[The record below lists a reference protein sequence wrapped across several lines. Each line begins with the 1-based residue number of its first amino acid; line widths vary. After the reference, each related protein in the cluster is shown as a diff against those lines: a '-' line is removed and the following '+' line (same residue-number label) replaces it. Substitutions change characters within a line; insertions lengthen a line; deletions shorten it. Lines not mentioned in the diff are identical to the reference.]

1 MQTSLSRLCRRAT
14 IIGLAVV
21 ALAGC
26 SAMRVGYNQAPQ
38 LTQWWLDGY
47 LDFDDAQT
55 PRVRASLEQWFAWHR
70 ETQLVDYAELLGR
83 AQQQVAGPLSAAQ
96 ACQWNDELR
105 ARIEPAV
112 ERALPLVAEF
122 VPTLQPAQLAH
133 LARRYAKKNA
143 ELRKEFVQPRADE
156 RLKGAIERMVERL
169 ESIYGPLDET
179 QQRVVVAGV
188 SASPFDAER
197 WLADREARQRD
208 VLQTIEP
215 LVVERAD
222 RERVLRGLRPLAR
235 RLVGGTATEASTYQQ
250 RLAQHNCA
258 FFARV
263 HNLTTPRQREHAR
276 DKLRGWEGDV
286 RQLAAETSRPK
297 AALAAAPGQLLPASP
312 R

>member
-1 MQTSLSRLCRRAT
+1 
-14 IIGLAVV
+14 
-21 ALAGC
+21 
-26 SAMRVGYNQAPQ
+26 MRVGYNQAPQ